1 MNSKMNTRGS
11 NEKMNN
17 MVIKKLRKQY
27 RDKINGIATRDLRKT
42 IFRLAR
48 QRDIL
53 GIILIA
59 ESIVVV
65 MLLFNLIA
73 P

>member
-1 MNSKMNTRGS
+1 MNG
-11 NEKMNN
+11 
-17 MVIKKLRKQY
+17 MVVKKLRKQY
-27 RDKINGIATRDLRKT
+27 RDKINGIATRGLRKT

-59 ESIVVV
+59 ESIILVI
-65 MLLFNLIA
+65 LFLILSSFDR
-73 P
+73 

>member
-1 MNSKMNTRGS
+1 MNSK
-11 NEKMNN
+11 
-17 MVIKKLRKQY
+17 VVKKLRKQY

-53 GIILIA
+53 GITLMA
-59 ESIVVV
+59 ESII
-65 MLLFNLIA
+65 LAILFFNFIIFR
-73 P
+73 

>member
-1 MNSKMNTRGS
+1 
-11 NEKMNN
+11 MNN
-17 MVIKKLRKQY
+17 SFIKKLRKQY

-53 GIILIA
+53 GIFLIA
-59 ESIVVV
+59 ENIIFVILFLY
-65 MLLFNLIA
+65 LLSR
-73 P
+73 